1 MLFRS
6 DSTPGEI
13 LEQAGML
20 APVADAV
27 YVPDNR
33 YGRVHMSGL
42 AAAAILLGD
51 GHDPVLE
58 VACRHR
64 NRVALISDLL
74 GARALGV
81 TSLMLVRG
89 KKAPEE
95 FFPQARQ
102 VADTRVTELV
112 AIARNVYQDEALGQP
127 INHLLGTTATVHNPE
142 EDWNPE
148 RLGRKIEAGTHY
160 IQTQLCLDIEL
171 LRRYVQRL
179 VAQQVTRK
187 VSLVVSTA
195 ALPSV
200 AAAERLRAERGHILI
215 PEDIVRQMRAAADPE
230 QAGIELCAEFVRAA
244 RDIPGVSRVQLSSEG
259 NLAANIEVLQR
270 CR

>member
-6 DSTPGEI
+6 
-13 LEQAGML
+13 
-20 APVADAV
+20 
-27 YVPDNR
+27 
-33 YGRVHMSGL
+33 
-42 AAAAILLGD
+42 
-51 GHDPVLE
+51 
-58 VACRHR
+58 
-64 NRVALISDLL
+64 
-74 GARALGV
+74 
-81 TSLMLVRG
+81 
-89 KKAPEE
+89 
-95 FFPQARQ
+95 
-102 VADTRVTELV
+102 
-112 AIARNVYQDEALGQP
+112 
-127 INHLLGTTATVHNPE
+127 
-142 EDWNPE
+142 
-148 RLGRKIEAGTHY
+148 
-160 IQTQLCLDIEL
+160 LCLDIEL

-244 RDIPGVSRVQLSSEG
+244 RDIPGVSGVQLSSEG